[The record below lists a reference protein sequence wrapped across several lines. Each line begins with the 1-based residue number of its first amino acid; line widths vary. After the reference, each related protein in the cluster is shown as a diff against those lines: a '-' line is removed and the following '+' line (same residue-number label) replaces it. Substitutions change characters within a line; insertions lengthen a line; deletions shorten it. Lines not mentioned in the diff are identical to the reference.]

1 MHTGAIK
8 HCNGWMKS
16 FKNYTSTLPCVNFRG
31 EHVSCWDVIDAI
43 QIHAYARTA
52 ARNRTGRGGGHF
64 AAEGLTEGLP
74 IGAPKSTNRHAEHA
88 DVMSCYNCRHGND
101 SDLHP

>member
-1 MHTGAIK
+1 
-8 HCNGWMKS
+8 MKS

-52 ARNRTGRGGGHF
+52 AEVLDKIRSYHQVFQEDLEGRNGRSKKTLC
-64 AAEGLTEGLP
+64 A
-74 IGAPKSTNRHAEHA
+74 
-88 DVMSCYNCRHGND
+88 
-101 SDLHP
+101 